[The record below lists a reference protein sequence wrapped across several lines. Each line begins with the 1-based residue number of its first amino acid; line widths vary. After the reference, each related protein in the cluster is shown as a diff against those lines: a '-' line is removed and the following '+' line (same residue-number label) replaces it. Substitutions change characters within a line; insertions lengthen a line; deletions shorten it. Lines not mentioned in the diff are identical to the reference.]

1 VANRIGTF
9 LKKKIIGKNQN
20 LISLD
25 EPYEVMRRLME
36 GHSVTGIIDAGASR
50 GHISKRLLRKFP
62 QAKVYAFE
70 PHPMYRQVL
79 EAYAAQEPRFCP
91 QFAALSDCQG
101 TAELYITESAGN
113 TSLLKPAPALSRID
127 PAGAAVR
134 QTVSV
139 PLATIDQWRSQNGS
153 LPIQVMKFDIQGYE
167 LAALKGAAQ
176 ALRDSVLLI
185 YSEVWLNPVYEGGAL
200 LGDIDAFL
208 RPYGFWLYDIYKP
221 KYSPDGPIQW
231 ANALF
236 VRAERLGL
244 LRRI

>member
-1 VANRIGTF
+1 VANPVGTF
-9 LKKKIIGKNQN
+9 IKKKIIGKDQN

-167 LAALKGAAQ
+167 LAALKGGVHM
-176 ALRDSVLLI
+176 LETSTLLV
-185 YSEVWLNPVYEGGAL
+185 YSEVWFNPVYEGGAL
-200 LGDIDAFL
+200 LGDIDGFL
-208 RPYGFWLYDIYKP
+208 RNCGFVLYDIYKP
-221 KYSPDGPIQW
+221 KYNPNGLIQW

-236 VRAERLGL
+236 VHARWVGL
-244 LRRI
+244 